1 MVIFAFGLR
10 GLVRNILQL
19 VDSVR
24 VRHGP
29 TGFQARWWQSFVMA
43 TRSDK
48 KAFDSLADGRN

>member
-19 VDSVR
+19 VDSVC

-29 TGFQARWWQSFVMA
+29 AGFQARLMA
-43 TRSDK
+43 EFRDGDK